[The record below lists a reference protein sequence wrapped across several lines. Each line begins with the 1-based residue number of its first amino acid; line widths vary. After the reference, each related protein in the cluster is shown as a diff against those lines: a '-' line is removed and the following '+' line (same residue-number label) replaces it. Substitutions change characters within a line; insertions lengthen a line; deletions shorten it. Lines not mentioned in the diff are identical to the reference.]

1 MCEFGHCLVR
11 PRDRDFDLT
20 FTTNDRS
27 IFGRLIVFPIK
38 FRIRAVFWP
47 HYSASPSFIHR
58 LALVMRDGV
67 AVQRNVSYLFLAGT
81 GPTRSFFERNHH
93 AKKS

>member
-47 HYSASPSFIHR
+47 HRFSILKEQEKS
-58 LALVMRDGV
+58 
-67 AVQRNVSYLFLAGT
+67 
-81 GPTRSFFERNHH
+81 ERNLPLT
-93 AKKS
+93 A